1 MYLIDT
7 NIFLEVLLGRKNKDE
22 CISLFRM
29 IERGEVKAFTTSFVI
44 HSIEVIMDNFKKINE
59 LRIFLE
65 VIAEFKGLEI
75 YSTDIKDEI
84 LAIDMMKGGLDFDD
98 ALQSYIAT
106 KLGAKIVS
114 FDKHFDKVRGLE
126 RLIPKDI
133 VKNSNEL

>member
-59 LRIFLE
+59 LKIFLE
-65 VIAEFKGLEI
+65 VVTEFKGLEI
-75 YSTDIKDEI
+75 YSTDIEDEI
-84 LAIDMMKGGLDFDD
+84 SAIDMMKEGLDFDD
-98 ALQSYIAT
+98 ALQSYIAK

-114 FDKHFDKVRGLE
+114 FDKHFDKVKGLD
-126 RLIPKDI
+126 RVTPKDI
-133 VKNSNEL
+133 VKNSNGL

>member
-1 MYLIDT
+1 VYLIDT

-22 CISLFRM
+22 CISLFKM

-84 LAIDMMKGGLDFDD
+84 SAIDMMKGGLDFDD

-106 KLGAKIVS
+106 KLGAKIIS

>member
-1 MYLIDT
+1 VYLIDT

-22 CISLFRM
+22 CISLFKM

-84 LAIDMMKGGLDFDD
+84 SAIDMMKEGLDFDD

-126 RLIPKDI
+126 RLIPKNI
-133 VKNSNEL
+133 VENSNEL

>member
-22 CISLFRM
+22 CISLFKM

-84 LAIDMMKGGLDFDD
+84 SAIDMMKEGLDFDD

-126 RLIPKDI
+126 RLIPKNI
-133 VKNSNEL
+133 VENSNEL

>member
-1 MYLIDT
+1 VYLIDT

-84 LAIDMMKGGLDFDD
+84 SAIDMMKGGLDFDD

-106 KLGAKIVS
+106 KLGAKIIS